1 MLMKKY
7 GVFSPAESTV
17 PFAYLQAAKHMW
29 PSSAEVTVRKHLGY
43 LQRIPLESPSVNT
56 VAVVEATM
64 LLLSP
69 QRCPLRSP

>member
-1 MLMKKY
+1 MKKY

-64 LLLSP
+64 LLCHCSAAP
-69 QRCPLRSP
+69 SVAPR